1 MMKFMKRGIAMLL
14 AAMLVMPA
22 LLTKADE
29 MENLETMETE
39 AADEVWFNT
48 GDHAW
53 KIGTEAVS
61 GDDMADGYF
70 EADGSY
76 TINLPETNP
85 FFPYEVQF
93 TYNGQVT
100 DEWFMTP
107 DDSVEIG
114 GHTFYA
120 AAYFDNTAVTQMS
133 LNVAGDT
140 VIVYPEKKEFTTD
153 GDGAAA
159 LSLLPLKEKT
169 LSVDLSA
176 YTPVELTAVSV
187 DSIFMG
193 ENALTDTDSV
203 MWTYSYGDDF
213 TVSASGDDLDLS
225 YGTTNTSAT
234 WEMIVGQADQ
244 LDADNIRYMVQLTLN
259 GSQNWLTP
267 TVYTQDGTGKRT
279 EISVAD
285 SYYSDYYS
293 SGENGRRLYIR
304 VPEREMGNAS
314 QVYVGLNINK
324 DAFEDTQF
332 DRLKVYEGKFDTTAE
347 AESAKEI
354 TDRLL
359 DQNMTQKEAGYIL
372 KTYENCWV
380 TVVSYDS
387 ENRVTGCLPFYLYM
401 NASSNYM
408 SLSLFE
414 RTENGRN
421 YITSERSSNYT
432 DNYIEQI
439 YTLYQGYAASAEYFL
454 TMDYSKVGMSSPSD
468 VTAAYTGLYD
478 SIAAATASGAKDIKN
493 SLCND
498 DYETGGY
505 AADYSKGIDFTVFV
519 GEDGEADQEIY
530 RYRVR
535 TEAGTTPAFTLS
547 SGTSVWFYGLK
558 KGDGTEVPS
567 YVVDS
572 DEDSYAEYNYLTILV
587 GEDVDL
593 TELAPVFSTS
603 DGVNLYAAGSK
614 SPEVSGVNV
623 HDFSKGAVQY
633 TTAAENGT
641 DSKNYWLQ
649 VVKAVKGTGQ
659 LYLNSLADV
668 NAGTTEKNNTVYST
682 REVFLDGYHDYV
694 HDIWLANMGTDE
706 IPSLSVELVSDVVE
720 LDGYWTLSGNN
731 GLSGFSTVNKTTFYG
746 ELPNLAKIRIR
757 RKEGVE
763 SGTNVSGT
771 LTIRSGD
778 VDLIVLTLTGTVG
791 DPCITT
797 DEIPEAVKY
806 VPYGTMI
813 QNNNKYSWN
822 KTSYDWV
829 GGSLPKGMEVKQ
841 NGEIYGVP
849 AETGEFT
856 FKVRM
861 NNSYYSFSFCEKTYT
876 LVVAENT
883 DENVDA
889 ATDTGYELKE
899 RLQNIYLDSLG
910 DDSGQLVVSEGEFAE
925 FVEAYLDGEAL
936 VKGED
941 YASEAGSTRIT
952 IRNQTFADQ
961 DEGTHTLS
969 MEFRTQGTNELK
981 RAAQNFTVAACDETG
996 TGTEKDNGTATVIIG
1011 SGKDNAT
1018 VEKGSQ
1024 GAIAK
1029 NGSATVIWKV
1039 VDTAGHPYK
1048 NITVELHSTP
1058 MTAVTDQR
1066 GIVLFRDVEG
1076 GQHTLTVKDQ
1086 SNTVVASK
1094 SFELLFGDGFRVEG
1108 DRITVKTGSAF
1119 TVMAQLDN
1127 GTLTLI
1133 NMQEGDLYRVISPHT
1148 DDMADFGETALI
1160 VLLAGTGATLYTY
1173 GKRRRNQMQRK

>member
-29 MENLETMETE
+29 IENLETMETE

-225 YGTTNTSAT
+225 YSTTSTSAT

-332 DRLKVYEGKFDTTAE
+332 DRLKVYEGKFDTAAE

-387 ENRVTGCLPFYLYM
+387 ENRVTGCLPFYIDM

-421 YITSERSSNYT
+421 YITSERSSN
-432 DNYIEQI
+432 
-439 YTLYQGYAASAEYFL
+439 
-454 TMDYSKVGMSSPSD
+454 
-468 VTAAYTGLYD
+468 
-478 SIAAATASGAKDIKN
+478 
-493 SLCND
+493 
-498 DYETGGY
+498 
-505 AADYSKGIDFTVFV
+505 
-519 GEDGEADQEIY
+519 
-530 RYRVR
+530 
-535 TEAGTTPAFTLS
+535 
-547 SGTSVWFYGLK
+547 
-558 KGDGTEVPS
+558 
-567 YVVDS
+567 
-572 DEDSYAEYNYLTILV
+572 
-587 GEDVDL
+587 
-593 TELAPVFSTS
+593 
-603 DGVNLYAAGSK
+603 
-614 SPEVSGVNV
+614 
-623 HDFSKGAVQY
+623 
-633 TTAAENGT
+633 
-641 DSKNYWLQ
+641 
-649 VVKAVKGTGQ
+649 
-659 LYLNSLADV
+659 
-668 NAGTTEKNNTVYST
+668 
-682 REVFLDGYHDYV
+682 
-694 HDIWLANMGTDE
+694 
-706 IPSLSVELVSDVVE
+706 
-720 LDGYWTLSGNN
+720 
-731 GLSGFSTVNKTTFYG
+731 
-746 ELPNLAKIRIR
+746 
-757 RKEGVE
+757 
-763 SGTNVSGT
+763 
-771 LTIRSGD
+771 
-778 VDLIVLTLTGTVG
+778 
-791 DPCITT
+791 
-797 DEIPEAVKY
+797 
-806 VPYGTMI
+806 
-813 QNNNKYSWN
+813 
-822 KTSYDWV
+822 
-829 GGSLPKGMEVKQ
+829 
-841 NGEIYGVP
+841 
-849 AETGEFT
+849 
-856 FKVRM
+856 
-861 NNSYYSFSFCEKTYT
+861 
-876 LVVAENT
+876 
-883 DENVDA
+883 
-889 ATDTGYELKE
+889 
-899 RLQNIYLDSLG
+899 
-910 DDSGQLVVSEGEFAE
+910 
-925 FVEAYLDGEAL
+925 
-936 VKGED
+936 
-941 YASEAGSTRIT
+941 
-952 IRNQTFADQ
+952 
-961 DEGTHTLS
+961 
-969 MEFRTQGTNELK
+969 
-981 RAAQNFTVAACDETG
+981 
-996 TGTEKDNGTATVIIG
+996 
-1011 SGKDNAT
+1011 
-1018 VEKGSQ
+1018 
-1024 GAIAK
+1024 
-1029 NGSATVIWKV
+1029 
-1039 VDTAGHPYK
+1039 
-1048 NITVELHSTP
+1048 
-1058 MTAVTDQR
+1058 
-1066 GIVLFRDVEG
+1066 
-1076 GQHTLTVKDQ
+1076 
-1086 SNTVVASK
+1086 
-1094 SFELLFGDGFRVEG
+1094 
-1108 DRITVKTGSAF
+1108 
-1119 TVMAQLDN
+1119 
-1127 GTLTLI
+1127 
-1133 NMQEGDLYRVISPHT
+1133 
-1148 DDMADFGETALI
+1148 
-1160 VLLAGTGATLYTY
+1160 
-1173 GKRRRNQMQRK
+1173 